1 VKSTFGLLDY
11 FTCWRADTGLNNNR
25 TRFKA
30 WNFFFLDLHLAFEL
44 LLSTTFLDE
53 NSWLWNS
60 LLSFPI
66 LWICSFTRA
75 GLLLLL
81 IGQGSDY
88 SYTCGGWDSTTTLI
102 VKGSPLSNTL
112 PARNSKSGLKK
123 PTTLLL
129 LDSSYFP
136 NSLTG
141 DETRTDKY
149 KYEVDLASN
158 HGISSSSTFNCL
170 SNCF

>member
-75 GLLLLL
+75 GLLLQRAPAATHEQRNCYNFV
-81 IGQGSDY
+81 ITHY
-88 SYTCGGWDSTTTLI
+88 YCCRTTAYA
-102 VKGSPLSNTL
+102 V
-112 PARNSKSGLKK
+112 A
-123 PTTLLL
+123 
-129 LDSSYFP
+129 
-136 NSLTG
+136 
-141 DETRTDKY
+141 
-149 KYEVDLASN
+149 
-158 HGISSSSTFNCL
+158 CL
-170 SNCF
+170 SVSWPVWNSSFFLMRPLRLPSLCLFSLFLLSSLVIHSSCYYSLVINSSCHYYV